1 MNHLDESSQSRQQQI
16 FTVTRLNSAVR
27 MILEQDLGLVWLTGE
42 LSNLAMPSSGHW
54 YFSLKDIS
62 AQVRCAMFKGNNRRV
77 PFRPQDGMQVLVQA
91 RVSLYEPRGDY
102 QLIIE
107 SMQPAGDGMLALRF
121 EELKRRLGA
130 EGLFDEGRKRLLP
143 REPRAVGLVT
153 SATGAALH
161 DMLTVLGRRAPDL
174 PVFIYPTQVQG
185 SAAISQ
191 IVAAITLAN
200 RRAEVDVLIVGRGGG
215 SLEDLWCFNEEA
227 VARAIHGSAIPV
239 VSAVGHEV
247 DVTISDFAADL
258 RAPTP
263 SAAAELVTPDQG
275 ELRQRLQTLWG
286 RLQRANQRQ
295 LTALAHRFALLQR
308 SLHHQHPE
316 RRLQQ
321 QQQRLDECQERLR
334 LGMQRRLTQ
343 TRHHQE
349 RLRDRLQQSSPRLH
363 VREAKQ
369 RLQQLQQALMLN
381 WQQLWEQRQHRQL
394 LLATRLNAISPLST
408 LARGYSITQDEQGK
422 LIRSVEDVVPGQ
434 RVKTRLLDGDISLEV
449 QKINHQETTRS
460 R

>member
-161 DMLTVLGRRAPDL
+161 DMLTVLERRAPDL

-185 SAAISQ
+185 SAAIGQ
-191 IVAAITLAN
+191 IVSAIALAN

-227 VARAIHGSAIPV
+227 VARAIAHSAIPV

-263 SAAAELVTPDQG
+263 SAAAELVAPD
-275 ELRQRLQTLWG
+275 RSARAQRLVHLQQRLVQAISRRQTAARHG
-286 RLQRANQRQ
+286 
-295 LTALAHRFALLQR
+295 FALLQKR
-308 SLHHQHPE
+308 LDHQDPK
-316 RRLQQ
+316 RRLEQQ
-321 QQQRLDECQERLR
+321 SQRLDELS
-334 LGMQRRLTQ
+334 G
-343 TRHHQE
+343 
-349 RLRDRLQQSSPRLH
+349 
-363 VREAKQ
+363 
-369 RLQQLQQALMLN
+369 RLQQLLNLRLHQGERRLANLELRLQARSP
-381 WQQLWEQRQHRQL
+381 EK
-394 LLATRLNAISPLST
+394 LLAAGKRRHQLAQERLHTLMNKRQDLAAHRLAMLSARLDGISPLAT
-408 LARGYSITQDEQGK
+408 LGRGYSITRTPSGEVISRAAQV
-422 LIRSVEDVVPGQ
+422 SPGQ
-434 RVKTRLLDGDISLEV
+434 QLVTTLAEGDLRVRVEEV
-449 QKINHQETTRS
+449 HNP
-460 R
+460 

>member
-130 EGLFDEGRKRLLP
+130 EGLFDEGRKRPLP

-161 DMLTVLGRRAPDL
+161 DMLTVLERRAPDL

-227 VARAIHGSAIPV
+227 VARAIAGSAIPV

-263 SAAAELVTPDQG
+263 SAAAELVAPD
-275 ELRQRLQTLWG
+275 RSARAQRLVHLKQRLLQAISRRQTAARHG
-286 RLQRANQRQ
+286 
-295 LTALAHRFALLQR
+295 FALLQKR
-308 SLHHQHPE
+308 LDHQDPK
-316 RRLQQ
+316 RRLEQQ
-321 QQQRLDECQERLR
+321 SQRLDELS
-334 LGMQRRLTQ
+334 G
-343 TRHHQE
+343 
-349 RLRDRLQQSSPRLH
+349 
-363 VREAKQ
+363 
-369 RLQQLQQALMLN
+369 RLQQLLN
-381 WQQLWEQRQHRQL
+381 LRLHQGERRLANLELRLQSRSPEK
-394 LLATRLNAISPLST
+394 LLAAGKRRHQLAQERLHTLMNKRQDLAAHRLAMLSARLDGISPLAT
-408 LARGYSITQDEQGK
+408 LGRGYSITRTPSGEVISRAAQV
-422 LIRSVEDVVPGQ
+422 SPGQ
-434 RVKTRLLDGDISLEV
+434 QLVTTLAEGSLRVRVEEV
-449 QKINHQETTRS
+449 HNP
-460 R
+460 

>member
-130 EGLFDEGRKRLLP
+130 EGLFDEGRKRPLP

-161 DMLTVLGRRAPDL
+161 DMLTVLERRAPDL

-185 SAAISQ
+185 SAATSQ
-191 IVAAITLAN
+191 IVAAIMLAN

-227 VARAIHGSAIPV
+227 VARAIAGSAIPV

-263 SAAAELVTPDQG
+263 SAAAELVAPD
-275 ELRQRLQTLWG
+275 RSARAQRLVHLKQCLVQAISRRQTDARHG
-286 RLQRANQRQ
+286 
-295 LTALAHRFALLQR
+295 FALLQKR
-308 SLHHQHPE
+308 LDHQDPK
-316 RRLQQ
+316 RRLEQQ
-321 QQQRLDECQERLR
+321 SQRLDELS
-334 LGMQRRLTQ
+334 G
-343 TRHHQE
+343 
-349 RLRDRLQQSSPRLH
+349 
-363 VREAKQ
+363 
-369 RLQQLQQALMLN
+369 RLQQLLNLRLHQGERRLANLELRLQA
-381 WQQLWEQRQHRQL
+381 RSPST
-394 LLATRLNAISPLST
+394 LLAAGKRRHQLAEERLHTLMSKRQDLAAHRLAMLSARLDGVSPLAT
-408 LARGYSITQDEQGK
+408 LGRGYSITRTPSGEVISRAAQV
-422 LIRSVEDVVPGQ
+422 SPGQ
-434 RVKTRLLDGDISLEV
+434 QLVTTLAEGNLRVRVEEV
-449 QKINHQETTRS
+449 HNQ
-460 R
+460 

>member
-1 MNHLDESSQSRQQQI
+1 MNRYTPSSAANGREQQV

-54 YFSLKDIS
+54 YFSLKDLG

-77 PFRPQDGMQVLVQA
+77 AFRPQDGMQVLVQA

-130 EGLFDEGRKRLLP
+130 EGLFDEGRKRPLP

-161 DMLTVLGRRAPDL
+161 DMLTVLKRRAPDL
-174 PVFIYPTQVQG
+174 PIFIYPTQVQG
-185 SAAISQ
+185 SAAIGQ
-191 IVAAITLAN
+191 IVAAIALAN

-215 SLEDLWCFNEEA
+215 SLEDLWCFNEEV
-227 VARAIHGSAIPV
+227 VARAIANSAIPV
-239 VSAVGHEV
+239 ISAVGHEV

-263 SAAAELVTPDQG
+263 SAAAELVAPDQSA
-275 ELRQRLQTLWG
+275 RAQRLAHLWQRLVQAMNRHQTAARHG
-286 RLQRANQRQ
+286 
-295 LTALAHRFALLQR
+295 FVLLQKR
-308 SLHHQHPE
+308 LDHQDPK
-316 RRLQQ
+316 RRLEQQ
-321 QQQRLDECQERLR
+321 SQRLDEL
-334 LGMQRRLTQ
+334 
-343 TRHHQE
+343 
-349 RLRDRLQQSSPRLH
+349 S
-363 VREAKQ
+363 A
-369 RLQQLQQALMLN
+369 RLQQLLNQRLHQGERRLANLELRLQAN
-381 WQQLWEQRQHRQL
+381 SPER
-394 LLATRLNAISPLST
+394 LLAAGKRRHQLAQERLHALIAKRQDQASHRLAMLTARLDGVSPLAT
-408 LARGYSITQDEQGK
+408 LGRGYSITRTQSGDVINRAAQVNAGQTLVTTLAEGHLQV
-422 LIRSVEDVVPGQ
+422 RVE
-434 RVKTRLLDGDISLEV
+434 EV
-449 QKINHQETTRS
+449 HNR
-460 R
+460 

>member
-130 EGLFDEGRKRLLP
+130 EGLFDEGRKRPLP

-227 VARAIHGSAIPV
+227 VARAIAGSAIAV

-263 SAAAELVTPDQG
+263 SAAAELVAPD
-275 ELRQRLQTLWG
+275 RSARAQRLVHLKQRLVQAISRRQTAARHG
-286 RLQRANQRQ
+286 
-295 LTALAHRFALLQR
+295 FALLQKR
-308 SLHHQHPE
+308 LDHQDPK
-316 RRLQQ
+316 RRLEQQ
-321 QQQRLDECQERLR
+321 SQRLDELSGRLQHLLNLRLHQGERRLANLELRLQARSPEKLLAAGKRRHQLAQERLHTLMNKRQDLAAHR
-334 LGMQRRLTQ
+334 LAMLSARL
-343 TRHHQE
+343 
-349 RLRDRLQQSSPRLH
+349 DG
-363 VREAKQ
+363 
-369 RLQQLQQALMLN
+369 
-381 WQQLWEQRQHRQL
+381 
-394 LLATRLNAISPLST
+394 ISPLAT
-408 LARGYSITQDEQGK
+408 LGRGYSITRTPSGEVISRAAQV
-422 LIRSVEDVVPGQ
+422 SPGQ
-434 RVKTRLLDGDISLEV
+434 QLVTTLAEGSLRVRVEEV
-449 QKINHQETTRS
+449 HNP
-460 R
+460 

>member
-130 EGLFDEGRKRLLP
+130 EGLFDEGRKRPLP

-185 SAAISQ
+185 SAAIGQ
-191 IVAAITLAN
+191 IVAAIALAN

-227 VARAIHGSAIPV
+227 VARAIAHSAIPV

-263 SAAAELVTPDQG
+263 SAAAELVAPD
-275 ELRQRLQTLWG
+275 RSARAQRLVHLKQRLVQAISRRQTAARHG
-286 RLQRANQRQ
+286 
-295 LTALAHRFALLQR
+295 FALLQKR
-308 SLHHQHPE
+308 LDHQDPK
-316 RRLQQ
+316 RRLEQQ
-321 QQQRLDECQERLR
+321 SQRLDELS
-334 LGMQRRLTQ
+334 G
-343 TRHHQE
+343 
-349 RLRDRLQQSSPRLH
+349 
-363 VREAKQ
+363 
-369 RLQQLQQALMLN
+369 RLQQLLNLRLHQGERRLANLELRLQARSP
-381 WQQLWEQRQHRQL
+381 EK
-394 LLATRLNAISPLST
+394 LLAAGKRRHQLAQERLHTLMNKRQDLAAHRLAMLSARLDGISPLAT
-408 LARGYSITQDEQGK
+408 LGRGYSITRTPSGEVISRAAQV
-422 LIRSVEDVVPGQ
+422 SPGQ
-434 RVKTRLLDGDISLEV
+434 QLVTTLAEGSLRVRVEEV
-449 QKINHQETTRS
+449 HNP
-460 R
+460 

>member
-1 MNHLDESSQSRQQQI
+1 MNHLDKSSQSRQQQI

-130 EGLFDEGRKRLLP
+130 EGLFDEGRKRPLP

-227 VARAIHGSAIPV
+227 VARAIAHSAIPV

-263 SAAAELVTPDQG
+263 SAAAELVAPD
-275 ELRQRLQTLWG
+275 RSARAQRLVHLKQRLVQAISRRQTAARHG
-286 RLQRANQRQ
+286 
-295 LTALAHRFALLQR
+295 FALLQKR
-308 SLHHQHPE
+308 LDHQDPK
-316 RRLQQ
+316 RRLEQQ
-321 QQQRLDECQERLR
+321 SQRLDELSGRLQHLLNLRLHQGERRLANLELRLQARSPEKLLAAGKRRHQLAQERLHTLMNKRQDLAAHR
-334 LGMQRRLTQ
+334 LAMLSARL
-343 TRHHQE
+343 
-349 RLRDRLQQSSPRLH
+349 DG
-363 VREAKQ
+363 
-369 RLQQLQQALMLN
+369 
-381 WQQLWEQRQHRQL
+381 
-394 LLATRLNAISPLST
+394 ISPLAT
-408 LARGYSITQDEQGK
+408 LGRGYSITRTPNGEV
-422 LIRSVEDVVPGQ
+422 IRRAAQVSPGQ
-434 RVKTRLLDGDISLEV
+434 QLVTTLAEGALRVRVEEV
-449 QKINHQETTRS
+449 NNP
-460 R
+460 

>member
-1 MNHLDESSQSRQQQI
+1 MNRFTPSSAANGREQQV

-54 YFSLKDIS
+54 YFSLKDLG

-77 PFRPQDGMQVLVQA
+77 AFRPQDGMQVLVQA

-107 SMQPAGDGMLALRF
+107 SMQPAGDGVLALRF

-130 EGLFDEGRKRLLP
+130 EGLFDESRKRPLP

-161 DMLTVLGRRAPDL
+161 DMLTVLKRRAPDL

-191 IVAAITLAN
+191 IVAAIAKAN
-200 RRAEVDVLIVGRGGG
+200 QRAEVDVLIVGRGGG

-227 VARAIHGSAIPV
+227 VARAIAHSAIPV

-263 SAAAELVTPDQG
+263 SAAAELVAPDNQARIQRLAHLKQRLLQAMSRQQTTARHDFILLQKRLDHQDPKRRL
-275 ELRQRLQTLWG
+275 EQQSQRLDELSTRLQQLLRQRL
-286 RLQRANQRQ
+286 
-295 LTALAHRFALLQR
+295 
-308 SLHHQHPE
+308 HQGE
-316 RRLQQ
+316 RRLTNLELRLQGKSPERLLAAGKRRHQ
-321 QQQRLDECQERLR
+321 LAEERLYALIAKRQDLASHRLAMLTARLD
-334 LGMQRRLTQ
+334 GV
-343 TRHHQE
+343 
-349 RLRDRLQQSSPRLH
+349 SP
-363 VREAKQ
+363 
-369 RLQQLQQALMLN
+369 
-381 WQQLWEQRQHRQL
+381 
-394 LLATRLNAISPLST
+394 LATLG
-408 LARGYSITQDEQGK
+408 RGYSITRTARGEVISRADQVNSGDQLITTLAQGS
-422 LIRSVEDVVPGQ
+422 LQVRVE
-434 RVKTRLLDGDISLEV
+434 EV
-449 QKINHQETTRS
+449 IKDSAQ
-460 R
+460 

>member
-54 YFSLKDIS
+54 YFSLKDLG

-77 PFRPQDGMQVLVQA
+77 AFRPQDGMQVLVQA

-130 EGLFDEGRKRLLP
+130 EGLFDEGRKRPLP

-161 DMLTVLGRRAPDL
+161 DMLTVLERRAPDL

-185 SAAISQ
+185 SAATSQ

-227 VARAIHGSAIPV
+227 VARAIAHSAIPV

-263 SAAAELVTPDQG
+263 SAAAELVAPD
-275 ELRQRLQTLWG
+275 RSARAQRLVHLKQRLVQAISRRQTAARHG
-286 RLQRANQRQ
+286 
-295 LTALAHRFALLQR
+295 FALLQKR
-308 SLHHQHPE
+308 LDHQDPK
-316 RRLQQ
+316 RRLEQQ
-321 QQQRLDECQERLR
+321 SQRLDELS
-334 LGMQRRLTQ
+334 G
-343 TRHHQE
+343 
-349 RLRDRLQQSSPRLH
+349 
-363 VREAKQ
+363 
-369 RLQQLQQALMLN
+369 RLQQLLNLRLHQGERRLANLELRLQA
-381 WQQLWEQRQHRQL
+381 RSPST
-394 LLATRLNAISPLST
+394 LLAAGKRRHQLAEERLHSLMNKRQDLAAHRLAMLSARLDGISPLAT
-408 LARGYSITQDEQGK
+408 LGRGYSITRTPSGEVISRAA
-422 LIRSVEDVVPGQ
+422 LVSPGQ
-434 RVKTRLLDGDISLEV
+434 QLVTMLAEGELRVRVEEV
-449 QKINHQETTRS
+449 HNQ
-460 R
+460 

>member
-27 MILEQDLGLVWLTGE
+27 MILELDLGLVWLTGE

-130 EGLFDEGRKRLLP
+130 EGLFDEGRKRPLP

-161 DMLTVLGRRAPDL
+161 DMLTVLERRAPDL

-185 SAAISQ
+185 SAATSQ

-227 VARAIHGSAIPV
+227 VARAIAGSAIPV

-263 SAAAELVTPDQG
+263 SAAAELVAPD
-275 ELRQRLQTLWG
+275 RSARAQRLVHLKQRLVQAISRRQTAARHG
-286 RLQRANQRQ
+286 
-295 LTALAHRFALLQR
+295 FALLQKR
-308 SLHHQHPE
+308 LDHQDPK
-316 RRLQQ
+316 RRLEQQ
-321 QQQRLDECQERLR
+321 SQRLDELS
-334 LGMQRRLTQ
+334 G
-343 TRHHQE
+343 
-349 RLRDRLQQSSPRLH
+349 
-363 VREAKQ
+363 
-369 RLQQLQQALMLN
+369 RLQQLLNLRLHQGERRLANLELRLQA
-381 WQQLWEQRQHRQL
+381 RSPST
-394 LLATRLNAISPLST
+394 LLAAGKRRHQLAEERLHSLMNKRQDLAAHRLAMLSARLDGVSPLAT
-408 LARGYSITQDEQGK
+408 LGRGYSITRTPSGEVISRAAQV
-422 LIRSVEDVVPGQ
+422 SPGQ
-434 RVKTRLLDGDISLEV
+434 QLVTTLAEGDLRVRVEEV
-449 QKINHQETTRS
+449 HNQ
-460 R
+460 

>member
-54 YFSLKDIS
+54 YFSLKDLS

-130 EGLFDEGRKRLLP
+130 EGLFDEGRKRPLP

-185 SAAISQ
+185 SAAIGQ
-191 IVAAITLAN
+191 IVSAIALAN

-227 VARAIHGSAIPV
+227 VARAIAHSAIPV

-263 SAAAELVTPDQG
+263 SAAAELVAPD
-275 ELRQRLQTLWG
+275 RSARAQRLVHLKQRLVQAISRRQTAA
-286 RLQRANQRQ
+286 R
-295 LTALAHRFALLQR
+295 HDFVLLQKR
-308 SLHHQHPE
+308 LDHQDPK
-316 RRLQQ
+316 RRLEQQ
-321 QQQRLDECQERLR
+321 SQRLDELS
-334 LGMQRRLTQ
+334 G
-343 TRHHQE
+343 
-349 RLRDRLQQSSPRLH
+349 
-363 VREAKQ
+363 
-369 RLQQLQQALMLN
+369 RLQQLLNLRLHQGERRLANLELRLQA
-381 WQQLWEQRQHRQL
+381 RSPST
-394 LLATRLNAISPLST
+394 LLAAGKRRHQLAQERLHTLMNKRQDLAAHRLAMLSARLDGISPLAT
-408 LARGYSITQDEQGK
+408 LGRGYSITRTPSGEVISRAAQVSPGQQLVTTLAEGA
-422 LIRSVEDVVPGQ
+422 LRVRVEDVNNQ
-434 RVKTRLLDGDISLEV
+434 
-449 QKINHQETTRS
+449 
-460 R
+460 

>member
-1 MNHLDESSQSRQQQI
+1 MNHLEPASQSRQQQI

-54 YFSLKDIS
+54 YFSLKDMS

-130 EGLFDEGRKRLLP
+130 EGLFDEGRKRPLP

-185 SAAISQ
+185 SAAIGQ
-191 IVAAITLAN
+191 IVAAIALAN

-227 VARAIHGSAIPV
+227 VARAIAHSAIPV

-247 DVTISDFAADL
+247 DVTISNFAADL

-263 SAAAELVTPDQG
+263 SAAAELVAPD
-275 ELRQRLQTLWG
+275 RSARAQRLVHLKQRLVQAISRRQTAARHG
-286 RLQRANQRQ
+286 
-295 LTALAHRFALLQR
+295 FALLQKR
-308 SLHHQHPE
+308 LDHQDPK
-316 RRLQQ
+316 RRLEQQ
-321 QQQRLDECQERLR
+321 SQRLDELS
-334 LGMQRRLTQ
+334 G
-343 TRHHQE
+343 
-349 RLRDRLQQSSPRLH
+349 
-363 VREAKQ
+363 
-369 RLQQLQQALMLN
+369 RLQQLLNLRLHQGERRLANLELRLQARSP
-381 WQQLWEQRQHRQL
+381 EK
-394 LLATRLNAISPLST
+394 LLAAGKRRHQLAQERLHTLMNKRQDLAAHRLAMLSARLDGISPLAT
-408 LARGYSITQDEQGK
+408 LGRGYSITRTPNGEVISRAAQV
-422 LIRSVEDVVPGQ
+422 SPGQ
-434 RVKTRLLDGDISLEV
+434 QLVTTLAEGSLRVRVEEV
-449 QKINHQETTRS
+449 HNP
-460 R
+460 

>member
-1 MNHLDESSQSRQQQI
+1 MNRFTPSSAASGREQQV

-54 YFSLKDIS
+54 YFSLKDLG

-77 PFRPQDGMQVLVQA
+77 AFRPQDGMQVLVQA

-107 SMQPAGDGMLALRF
+107 SMQPAGDGVLALRF

-130 EGLFDEGRKRLLP
+130 EGLFDESRKRPLP

-161 DMLTVLGRRAPDL
+161 DMLTVLKRRAPDL

-191 IVAAITLAN
+191 IVAAIAKAN
-200 RRAEVDVLIVGRGGG
+200 QRAEVDVLIVGRGGG

-227 VARAIHGSAIPV
+227 VARAIAHSAIPV

-263 SAAAELVTPDQG
+263 SAAAELVAPDNQARIQRLAHLKQRLLQAMNRQQTAARHDFILLQKRLDHQDPKRRL
-275 ELRQRLQTLWG
+275 EQQSQRLDELSTRLQQLLRQRL
-286 RLQRANQRQ
+286 
-295 LTALAHRFALLQR
+295 
-308 SLHHQHPE
+308 HQGE
-316 RRLQQ
+316 RRLANLELRLQGKSPERLLAAGKRRHQ
-321 QQQRLDECQERLR
+321 LAEERLHALIAKRQDLASHRLAMLTARLD
-334 LGMQRRLTQ
+334 GV
-343 TRHHQE
+343 
-349 RLRDRLQQSSPRLH
+349 SP
-363 VREAKQ
+363 
-369 RLQQLQQALMLN
+369 
-381 WQQLWEQRQHRQL
+381 
-394 LLATRLNAISPLST
+394 LATLG
-408 LARGYSITQDEQGK
+408 RGYSITRTPRGEVISRADQVSSGDQLITTLAQGS
-422 LIRSVEDVVPGQ
+422 LQVRVE
-434 RVKTRLLDGDISLEV
+434 EV
-449 QKINHQETTRS
+449 IKDSAQ
-460 R
+460 

>member
-130 EGLFDEGRKRLLP
+130 EGLFDEGRKRPLP
-143 REPRAVGLVT
+143 REPRAVGLIT

-185 SAAISQ
+185 SAAIGQ
-191 IVAAITLAN
+191 IVSAIALAN

-227 VARAIHGSAIPV
+227 VARAIAHSAIPV

-263 SAAAELVTPDQG
+263 SAAAELVAPD
-275 ELRQRLQTLWG
+275 RSARAQRLVHLQQRLVQAISRRQTAARHG
-286 RLQRANQRQ
+286 
-295 LTALAHRFALLQR
+295 FALLQKR
-308 SLHHQHPE
+308 LDHQDPK
-316 RRLQQ
+316 RRLEQQ
-321 QQQRLDECQERLR
+321 SQRLDELS
-334 LGMQRRLTQ
+334 G
-343 TRHHQE
+343 
-349 RLRDRLQQSSPRLH
+349 
-363 VREAKQ
+363 
-369 RLQQLQQALMLN
+369 RLQQLLNLRLHQGERRLANLELRLQARSP
-381 WQQLWEQRQHRQL
+381 EK
-394 LLATRLNAISPLST
+394 LLAAGKRRHQLAQERLHTLMNKRQDLAAHRLAMLSARLDGISPLAT
-408 LARGYSITQDEQGK
+408 LGRGYSITRTPNGEVISRAAQV
-422 LIRSVEDVVPGQ
+422 SPGQ
-434 RVKTRLLDGDISLEV
+434 QLVTTLAEGSLRVRVEEV
-449 QKINHQETTRS
+449 HNP
-460 R
+460 

>member
-54 YFSLKDIS
+54 YFSLKDMS

-130 EGLFDEGRKRLLP
+130 EGLFDEGRKRPLP

-185 SAAISQ
+185 SAAIGQ
-191 IVAAITLAN
+191 IVSAIALAN

-227 VARAIHGSAIPV
+227 VARAIAHSAIPV

-263 SAAAELVTPDQG
+263 SAAAELVAPD
-275 ELRQRLQTLWG
+275 RSARAQRLVHLKQRLVQAISRRQTAARHG
-286 RLQRANQRQ
+286 
-295 LTALAHRFALLQR
+295 FVLLQKR
-308 SLHHQHPE
+308 LDHQDPK
-316 RRLQQ
+316 RRLEQQ
-321 QQQRLDECQERLR
+321 SQRLDELS
-334 LGMQRRLTQ
+334 G
-343 TRHHQE
+343 
-349 RLRDRLQQSSPRLH
+349 
-363 VREAKQ
+363 
-369 RLQQLQQALMLN
+369 RLQQLLNLRLHQGERRLANLELRLQARSP
-381 WQQLWEQRQHRQL
+381 EK
-394 LLATRLNAISPLST
+394 LLAAGKRRHQLAQERLHTLMNKRQDLAAHRLAMLSARLDGISPLAT
-408 LARGYSITQDEQGK
+408 LGRGYSITRTPSGEVISRATQVSPGQQLVTTLAEGA
-422 LIRSVEDVVPGQ
+422 LRVRVEDVNNQ
-434 RVKTRLLDGDISLEV
+434 
-449 QKINHQETTRS
+449 
-460 R
+460 

>member
-1 MNHLDESSQSRQQQI
+1 
-16 FTVTRLNSAVR
+16 

-54 YFSLKDIS
+54 YFSLKDMS

-130 EGLFDEGRKRLLP
+130 EGLFDEGRKRPLP

-161 DMLTVLGRRAPDL
+161 DMLTVLERRAPDL

-185 SAAISQ
+185 SAATAQ
-191 IVAAITLAN
+191 IVSAIMLAN

-227 VARAIHGSAIPV
+227 VARAIAGSAIPV

-263 SAAAELVTPDQG
+263 SAAAELVAPD
-275 ELRQRLQTLWG
+275 RRTRAQRLV
-286 RLQRANQRQ
+286 
-295 LTALAHRFALLQR
+295 H
-308 SLHHQHPE
+308 
-316 RRLQQ
+316 
-321 QQQRLDECQERLR
+321 LR
-334 LGMQRRLTQ
+334 
-343 TRHHQE
+343 
-349 RLRDRLQQSSPRLH
+349 
-363 VREAKQ
+363 
-369 RLQQLQQALMLN
+369 
-381 WQQLWEQRQHRQL
+381 
-394 LLATRLNAISPLST
+394 
-408 LARGYSITQDEQGK
+408 
-422 LIRSVEDVVPGQ
+422 
-434 RVKTRLLDGDISLEV
+434 
-449 QKINHQETTRS
+449 
-460 R
+460 

>member
-1 MNHLDESSQSRQQQI
+1 MNRLNPSSQQQQV

-27 MILEQDLGLVWLTGE
+27 MILEQDLGLVWLAGE

-54 YFSLKDIS
+54 YFSLKDLG

-77 PFRPQDGMQVLVQA
+77 AFRPQDGMQVLVQA

-107 SMQPAGDGMLALRF
+107 SMQPAGDGVLALRF

-130 EGLFDEGRKRLLP
+130 EGLFDEGRKRSLP

-161 DMLTVLGRRAPDL
+161 DMLTVLKRRAPDL

-185 SAAISQ
+185 SAAIGQ
-191 IVAAITLAN
+191 IVAAIALAN

-227 VARAIHGSAIPV
+227 VARAIANSSIPV
-239 VSAVGHEV
+239 ISAVGHEV

-263 SAAAELVTPDQG
+263 SAAAELVAPDNQA
-275 ELRQRLQTLWG
+275 RIQRLAHLWQRLAQGIGRHQTAARHG
-286 RLQRANQRQ
+286 
-295 LTALAHRFALLQR
+295 FALLQKR
-308 SLHHQHPE
+308 LDHQDPK
-316 RRLQQ
+316 RRLEQQ
-321 QQQRLDECQERLR
+321 SQRLDEL
-334 LGMQRRLTQ
+334 
-343 TRHHQE
+343 
-349 RLRDRLQQSSPRLH
+349 S
-363 VREAKQ
+363 A
-369 RLQQLQQALMLN
+369 RLQQLMN
-381 WQQLWEQRQHRQL
+381 QRLHQGERRLANLELRLQGKSPER
-394 LLATRLNAISPLST
+394 LLAAGKRRHQLAEERLYALIAKRQDLASHRLAMLTARLDGVSPLAT
-408 LARGYSITQDEQGK
+408 LGRGYSITRTQSGEVISRATQVNAGQT
-422 LIRSVEDVVPGQ
+422 LVTTLAEGHLQVRVE
-434 RVKTRLLDGDISLEV
+434 EV
-449 QKINHQETTRS
+449 HNR
-460 R
+460 

>member
-130 EGLFDEGRKRLLP
+130 EGLFDEGRKRPLP
-143 REPRAVGLVT
+143 REPRAVGLIT

-185 SAAISQ
+185 SAATSQ

-227 VARAIHGSAIPV
+227 VARAIAGSAIPV

-263 SAAAELVTPDQG
+263 SAAAELVAPD
-275 ELRQRLQTLWG
+275 RSARAQRLVHLKQRLVQAISRRQTAARHG
-286 RLQRANQRQ
+286 
-295 LTALAHRFALLQR
+295 FALLQKR
-308 SLHHQHPE
+308 LDHQDPK
-316 RRLQQ
+316 RRLEQQ
-321 QQQRLDECQERLR
+321 SQRLDELS
-334 LGMQRRLTQ
+334 G
-343 TRHHQE
+343 
-349 RLRDRLQQSSPRLH
+349 
-363 VREAKQ
+363 
-369 RLQQLQQALMLN
+369 RLQQLLNLRLHQGERRLANLELRLQARSP
-381 WQQLWEQRQHRQL
+381 EK
-394 LLATRLNAISPLST
+394 LLAAGKRRHQLAQERLHTLMNKRQDLAAHRLAMLSARLDGISPLAT
-408 LARGYSITQDEQGK
+408 LGRGYSITRTPNGEVISRAAQV
-422 LIRSVEDVVPGQ
+422 SPGQ
-434 RVKTRLLDGDISLEV
+434 QLVTTLAEGSLRVRVEEV
-449 QKINHQETTRS
+449 HNP
-460 R
+460 

>member
-1 MNHLDESSQSRQQQI
+1 MNHLNDSSQNRAQQI

-54 YFSLKDIS
+54 YFSLKDMS
-62 AQVRCAMFKGNNRRV
+62 AQVRCAIFKGNNRRV
-77 PFRPQDGMQVLVQA
+77 SFRPQDGMQVLVQA

-121 EELKRRLGA
+121 EELKRRLDA
-130 EGLFDEGRKRLLP
+130 EGLFDEARKRPLP

-161 DMLTVLGRRAPDL
+161 DMLTVLRRRAPDL

-185 SAAISQ
+185 SAAIGQ
-191 IVAAITLAN
+191 IVTAIALAN

-227 VARAIHGSAIPV
+227 VARAISRSAIPV

-263 SAAAELVTPDQG
+263 SAAAELVAPD
-275 ELRQRLQTLWG
+275 RSARAQRLTHLQQRLTQAMARRQTAASHG
-286 RLQRANQRQ
+286 
-295 LTALAHRFALLQR
+295 FALLQKR
-308 SLHHQHPE
+308 LDHQDPK
-316 RRLQQ
+316 RRLEQQ
-321 QQQRLDECQERLR
+321 SQRLDELA
-334 LGMQRRLTQ
+334 
-343 TRHHQE
+343 
-349 RLRDRLQQSSPRLH
+349 S
-363 VREAKQ
+363 
-369 RLQQLQQALMLN
+369 RLQQLLASRLHQGERRLANLELRLQA
-381 WQQLWEQRQHRQL
+381 QSPEK
-394 LLATRLNAISPLST
+394 LLAAGKRRHQLAEERLHSLMAKRQSLAGHRLAMLSARLDGVSPLAT
-408 LARGYSITQDEQGK
+408 LGRGYSITRTQGGEV
-422 LIRSVEDVVPGQ
+422 ISRASQAAPGQ
-434 RVKTRLLDGDISLEV
+434 TLITTLAEGSLRVRVDSISD
-449 QKINHQETTRS
+449 
-460 R
+460 

>member
-1 MNHLDESSQSRQQQI
+1 MNHLDDASQSRQQQI

-121 EELKRRLGA
+121 EELKRRLGS
-130 EGLFDEGRKRLLP
+130 EGLFDEGRKRPLP

-161 DMLTVLGRRAPDL
+161 DMLTVLKRRSPDL

-215 SLEDLWCFNEEA
+215 SLEDLWCFNEEV
-227 VARAIHGSAIPV
+227 VARAIAGSAIPV

-263 SAAAELVTPDQG
+263 SAAAELVAPD
-275 ELRQRLQTLWG
+275 RSARAQRLLHLKQRLVQAISRRQTAASH
-286 RLQRANQRQ
+286 Q
-295 LTALAHRFALLQR
+295 FALLQKR
-308 SLHHQHPE
+308 LDHQDPK
-316 RRLQQ
+316 RRLEQQ
-321 QQQRLDECQERLR
+321 SQRLDELS
-334 LGMQRRLTQ
+334 G
-343 TRHHQE
+343 
-349 RLRDRLQQSSPRLH
+349 
-363 VREAKQ
+363 
-369 RLQQLQQALMLN
+369 RLQQLLNLRLHQGERRLANLELRLQA
-381 WQQLWEQRQHRQL
+381 RSPST
-394 LLATRLNAISPLST
+394 LLAAGKRRHQLAEERLHSLMNKRQDLAAHRLAMLSARLDGISPLAT
-408 LARGYSITQDEQGK
+408 LGRGYSITRTPSGEVISRAAQV
-422 LIRSVEDVVPGQ
+422 SPGQ
-434 RVKTRLLDGDISLEV
+434 QLVTMLAEGELRVRVEEV
-449 QKINHQETTRS
+449 HNQ
-460 R
+460 

>member
-54 YFSLKDIS
+54 YFSLKDLS

-130 EGLFDEGRKRLLP
+130 EGLFDEGRKRPLP

-185 SAAISQ
+185 SAAIGQ
-191 IVAAITLAN
+191 IVSAIALAN

-227 VARAIHGSAIPV
+227 VARAIAHSAIPV

-263 SAAAELVTPDQG
+263 SAAAELVAPDRSARAQRLVH
-275 ELRQRLQTLWG
+275 LRQRLVQAISRRQTAARHG
-286 RLQRANQRQ
+286 
-295 LTALAHRFALLQR
+295 FVLLQKR
-308 SLHHQHPE
+308 LDHQDPKRRLE
-316 RRLQQ
+316 QQSQRLDELDRRLQQ
-321 QQQRLDECQERLR
+321 LLNLRLHQGERRLANLELRLQARSPSTLLAAGKRRHQLAQERLHTLMNKRQDLAAHR
-334 LGMQRRLTQ
+334 LAMLSARL
-343 TRHHQE
+343 
-349 RLRDRLQQSSPRLH
+349 DG
-363 VREAKQ
+363 
-369 RLQQLQQALMLN
+369 
-381 WQQLWEQRQHRQL
+381 
-394 LLATRLNAISPLST
+394 ISPLAT
-408 LARGYSITQDEQGK
+408 LGRGYSITRTPSGEVISRAAQVSPGQQLVTTLAEGA
-422 LIRSVEDVVPGQ
+422 LRVRVEDVNNQ
-434 RVKTRLLDGDISLEV
+434 
-449 QKINHQETTRS
+449 
-460 R
+460 

>member
-130 EGLFDEGRKRLLP
+130 EGLFDEGRKRPLP

-161 DMLTVLGRRAPDL
+161 DMLTVLERRAPDL

-185 SAAISQ
+185 SAAIGQ
-191 IVAAITLAN
+191 IVSAIALAN

-227 VARAIHGSAIPV
+227 VARAIAHSAIPV

-263 SAAAELVTPDQG
+263 SAAAELVAPD
-275 ELRQRLQTLWG
+275 RSARAQRLVHLQQRLVQAISRRQTAARHG
-286 RLQRANQRQ
+286 
-295 LTALAHRFALLQR
+295 FALLQKR
-308 SLHHQHPE
+308 LDHQDPK
-316 RRLQQ
+316 RRLEQQ
-321 QQQRLDECQERLR
+321 SQRLDELS
-334 LGMQRRLTQ
+334 G
-343 TRHHQE
+343 
-349 RLRDRLQQSSPRLH
+349 
-363 VREAKQ
+363 
-369 RLQQLQQALMLN
+369 RLQQLLNLRLHQGERRLANLELRLQA
-381 WQQLWEQRQHRQL
+381 RSPST
-394 LLATRLNAISPLST
+394 LLAAGKRRHQLAEERLHSLMNKRQDLAAHRLAMLSARLDGVSPLAT
-408 LARGYSITQDEQGK
+408 LGRGYSITRTPSGEVISRAAQV
-422 LIRSVEDVVPGQ
+422 SPGQ
-434 RVKTRLLDGDISLEV
+434 QLVTMLAEGELRVRVEEV
-449 QKINHQETTRS
+449 HNQ
-460 R
+460 

>member
-54 YFSLKDIS
+54 YFSLKDMS

-130 EGLFDEGRKRLLP
+130 EGLFDEGRKRPLP
-143 REPRAVGLVT
+143 REPRAVGLIT

-185 SAAISQ
+185 SAAIGQ
-191 IVAAITLAN
+191 IVSAIALAN

-227 VARAIHGSAIPV
+227 VARAIAGSAIPV

-263 SAAAELVTPDQG
+263 SAAAELVAPD
-275 ELRQRLQTLWG
+275 RSARAQRLVHLKQRLVQAISRRQTAARHG
-286 RLQRANQRQ
+286 
-295 LTALAHRFALLQR
+295 FVLLQKR
-308 SLHHQHPE
+308 LDHQDPKRRLE
-316 RRLQQ
+316 QQSQRLDELDRRLQQ
-321 QQQRLDECQERLR
+321 
-334 LGMQRRLTQ
+334 
-343 TRHHQE
+343 H
-349 RLRDRLQQSSPRLH
+349 LRDRLHQGERRLANLELRLQARSPSTLLAAGKRRHQLAQERLH
-363 VREAKQ
+363 TLMNKRQDLAAH
-369 RLQQLQQALMLN
+369 RLAMLS
-381 WQQLWEQRQHRQL
+381 
-394 LLATRLNAISPLST
+394 ARLDGISPLAT
-408 LARGYSITQDEQGK
+408 LGRGYSITRTPSGEVISRAAQVRPGQQLVTTLAEGA
-422 LIRSVEDVVPGQ
+422 LRVRVEDVNNQ
-434 RVKTRLLDGDISLEV
+434 
-449 QKINHQETTRS
+449 
-460 R
+460 

>member
-130 EGLFDEGRKRLLP
+130 EGLFDEGRKRPLP

-185 SAAISQ
+185 SAAIGQ
-191 IVAAITLAN
+191 IVAAIALAN

-227 VARAIHGSAIPV
+227 VARAIAHSAIPV

-263 SAAAELVTPDQG
+263 SAAAELVAPD
-275 ELRQRLQTLWG
+275 RSARAQRLVHLQQRLVQAISRRQTAARHG
-286 RLQRANQRQ
+286 
-295 LTALAHRFALLQR
+295 FALLQKR
-308 SLHHQHPE
+308 LDHQDPK
-316 RRLQQ
+316 RRLEQQ
-321 QQQRLDECQERLR
+321 SQRLDELS
-334 LGMQRRLTQ
+334 G
-343 TRHHQE
+343 
-349 RLRDRLQQSSPRLH
+349 
-363 VREAKQ
+363 
-369 RLQQLQQALMLN
+369 RLQQLLNLRLHQGERRLANLELRLQARSP
-381 WQQLWEQRQHRQL
+381 EK
-394 LLATRLNAISPLST
+394 LLAAGKRRHQLAQERLHTLMNKRQDLAAHRLAMLSARLDGISPLAT
-408 LARGYSITQDEQGK
+408 LGRGYSITRTPSGEVISRAAQV
-422 LIRSVEDVVPGQ
+422 SPGQ
-434 RVKTRLLDGDISLEV
+434 QLVTTLAEGSLRVRVEEV
-449 QKINHQETTRS
+449 HNP
-460 R
+460 

>member
-1 MNHLDESSQSRQQQI
+1 MNRFTPSSAASGREQQV

-54 YFSLKDIS
+54 YFSLKDLG

-77 PFRPQDGMQVLVQA
+77 AFRPQDGMQVLVQA

-107 SMQPAGDGMLALRF
+107 SMQPAGDGVLALRF

-130 EGLFDEGRKRLLP
+130 EGLFDESRKRPLP
-143 REPRAVGLVT
+143 REPRAVGLIT

-161 DMLTVLGRRAPDL
+161 DMLTVLKRRAPDL

-191 IVAAITLAN
+191 IVTAIAKAN
-200 RRAEVDVLIVGRGGG
+200 QRAEVDVLIVGRGGG

-227 VARAIHGSAIPV
+227 VARAIAHSAIPV
-239 VSAVGHEV
+239 ISAVGHEV

-263 SAAAELVTPDQG
+263 SAAAELVAPDNQARIQRLAHLKQRLLQAMNRQQTAARHDFILLQKRLDHQDPKRRL
-275 ELRQRLQTLWG
+275 EQQSQRLDELSTRLQQLLRQRL
-286 RLQRANQRQ
+286 
-295 LTALAHRFALLQR
+295 
-308 SLHHQHPE
+308 HQGE
-316 RRLQQ
+316 RRLANLELRLQGKSPERLLAAGKRRHQ
-321 QQQRLDECQERLR
+321 LAEERLYALIAKRQDLASHRLAMLTARLD
-334 LGMQRRLTQ
+334 GV
-343 TRHHQE
+343 
-349 RLRDRLQQSSPRLH
+349 SP
-363 VREAKQ
+363 
-369 RLQQLQQALMLN
+369 
-381 WQQLWEQRQHRQL
+381 
-394 LLATRLNAISPLST
+394 LATLG
-408 LARGYSITQDEQGK
+408 RGYSITRTPRGEVISRADQVSSGDQLITTLAQGS
-422 LIRSVEDVVPGQ
+422 LQVRVEGIKP
-434 RVKTRLLDGDISLEV
+434 
-449 QKINHQETTRS
+449 
-460 R
+460 

>member
-130 EGLFDEGRKRLLP
+130 EGLFDEGRKRPLP

-185 SAAISQ
+185 SAAIGQ
-191 IVAAITLAN
+191 IVAAIALAN

-227 VARAIHGSAIPV
+227 VARAIAHSTIPV

-263 SAAAELVTPDQG
+263 SAAAELVAPD
-275 ELRQRLQTLWG
+275 RSARAQRLVHLKQRLVQAISRRQTAARHG
-286 RLQRANQRQ
+286 
-295 LTALAHRFALLQR
+295 FVLLQKR
-308 SLHHQHPE
+308 LDHQDPK
-316 RRLQQ
+316 RRLEQQ
-321 QQQRLDECQERLR
+321 SQRLDELS
-334 LGMQRRLTQ
+334 G
-343 TRHHQE
+343 
-349 RLRDRLQQSSPRLH
+349 
-363 VREAKQ
+363 
-369 RLQQLQQALMLN
+369 RLQQLLNLRLHQGERRLANLELRLQARSP
-381 WQQLWEQRQHRQL
+381 EK
-394 LLATRLNAISPLST
+394 LLAAGKRRHQLAQERLHTLMNKRQDLAAHRLAMLSARLDGISPLAT
-408 LARGYSITQDEQGK
+408 LGRGYSITRTPSGEV
-422 LIRSVEDVVPGQ
+422 IRRAAQVSPGQ
-434 RVKTRLLDGDISLEV
+434 QLVTTLAEGALRVRVEEV
-449 QKINHQETTRS
+449 NNQ
-460 R
+460 

>member
-130 EGLFDEGRKRLLP
+130 EGLFDEGRKRPLP

-161 DMLTVLGRRAPDL
+161 DMLTVLERRAPDL

-185 SAAISQ
+185 SAATSQ

-227 VARAIHGSAIPV
+227 VARAIAGSAIPV

-263 SAAAELVTPDQG
+263 SAAAELVAPD
-275 ELRQRLQTLWG
+275 RSARAQRLVHLKQRLVQAISRRQTAARHG
-286 RLQRANQRQ
+286 
-295 LTALAHRFALLQR
+295 FALLQKR
-308 SLHHQHPE
+308 LDHQDPK
-316 RRLQQ
+316 RRLEQQ
-321 QQQRLDECQERLR
+321 SQRLDELS
-334 LGMQRRLTQ
+334 G
-343 TRHHQE
+343 
-349 RLRDRLQQSSPRLH
+349 
-363 VREAKQ
+363 
-369 RLQQLQQALMLN
+369 RLQQLLNLRLHQGERRLANLELRLQA
-381 WQQLWEQRQHRQL
+381 RSPST
-394 LLATRLNAISPLST
+394 LLAAGKRRHQLAEERLHTLMSKRQDLAAHCLAMLSARLDGVSPLAT
-408 LARGYSITQDEQGK
+408 LGRGYSITRTPSGEVISRAAQV
-422 LIRSVEDVVPGQ
+422 SPGQ
-434 RVKTRLLDGDISLEV
+434 QLVTTLAEGDLRVRVEEV
-449 QKINHQETTRS
+449 HNQ
-460 R
+460 